1 MARVPAPSTQLVL
14 DIGVEVERN
23 VNGVEMGVLEN
34 GIPFL
39 TQTGLAQIAGVARSV
54 IFDISQDWE
63 AQQNT
68 GVVPAGRMAFI
79 AERLAENGYN
89 DAKLFIQTTKDGAP
103 HNAYP
108 DVVCMAI
115 IEYYAFE
122 ARVKTVKAIDA
133 YRRLATYGL
142 QSFIYKALGYT
153 PPDKFKYYHD
163 RVSILHGSVPD
174 GYFSVFNEVG
184 GMIIDLIEADLA
196 VNDKTIPD
204 ISVGRCW
211 GDHWQA
217 NGLAEKYGERIN
229 YAHSYPAYYPQAK
242 SNPQS
247 AWAYPD
253 EALPE
258 FRRWFKHEYLTTKF
272 PRYILTKANLLGGQ
286 EAAKRIGNLYQP
298 KAIPDKRKRK

>member
-1 MARVPAPSTQLVL
+1 MALQPAPSKQLVL

-23 VNGVEMGVLEN
+23 VNGIEMGVLEN

-39 TQTGLAQIAGVARSV
+39 TQTGLAGITGVARSV

-63 AQQNT
+63 SQYNT
-68 GVVPAGRMAFI
+68 DVLPAGRMAFI
-79 AERLAENGYN
+79 RERLMANGYN
-89 DAKLFIQTTKDGAP
+89 EPKLFIQTIKDGAP
-103 HNAYP
+103 YNAYP
-108 DVVCMAI
+108 DIVCMAI

-122 ARVKTVKAIDA
+122 ARSKSEKALDT
-133 YRRLATYGL
+133 YRRLATFGL
-142 QSFIYKALGYT
+142 QSFIYKALGYI
-153 PPDKFKYYHD
+153 PPDKYKYYHD

-184 GMIIDLIEADLA
+184 GMIVDLIEADLI

-211 GDHWQA
+211 GDHWRA
-217 NGLAEKYGERIN
+217 RNLESIHGVRVS
-229 YAHSYPAYYPQAK
+229 YAHSYPAYYPQAA

-247 AWAYPD
+247 ASAYPD

-258 FRRWFKHEYLTTKF
+258 FRRWFRHEYLTTRF
-272 PRYILTKANLLGGQ
+272 PRYILTKAHLLGGQ
-286 EAAKRIGNLYQP
+286 EAAKKIGNLYQP
-298 KAIPDKRKRK
+298 KRLNDKNK